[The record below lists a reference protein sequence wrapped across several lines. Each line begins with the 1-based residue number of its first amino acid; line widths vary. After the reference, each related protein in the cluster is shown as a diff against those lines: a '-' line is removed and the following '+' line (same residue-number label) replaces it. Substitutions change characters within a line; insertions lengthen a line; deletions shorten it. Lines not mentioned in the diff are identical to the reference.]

1 MADKEPITAEAGRE
15 AVARAAMEA
24 PVNEMEHVRELLALL
39 TENGAPGGRELRE
52 LASHVYGMERQL
64 AGALE
69 ELEAVRR
76 KMQEAQDRSLK
87 NVLRKSYKAVEG
99 NVGALCRRVSEL
111 KAQIAEGCG
120 NILEDFKSRGIVAL
134 GNVSRVLRLG
144 PALEAVRDAAE
155 KSVRASEQA
164 VSRIDAFSAE
174 FHEAGR
180 HLKNMG
186 RSIQGKPMEA
196 EAKENGRIAG
206 AFKSV
211 LKKEQ
216 ALLSAVSRG
225 AEHSMEILAGL
236 GQAAE
241 RRPSV
246 LKAMKEQAGKTG
258 PGKAEPALLPDKGR
272 RGAAEL

>member
-1 MADKEPITAEAGRE
+1 M
-15 AVARAAMEA
+15 
-24 PVNEMEHVRELLALL
+24 
-39 TENGAPGGRELRE
+39 
-52 LASHVYGMERQL
+52 
-64 AGALE
+64 
-69 ELEAVRR
+69 
-76 KMQEAQDRSLK
+76 
-87 NVLRKSYKAVEG
+87 
-99 NVGALCRRVSEL
+99 GALCRRVSEL

>member
-155 KSVRASEQA
+155 KACGP
-164 VSRIDAFSAE
+164 VSRLFP
-174 FHEAGR
+174 G
-180 HLKNMG
+180 LM
-186 RSIQGKPMEA
+186 
-196 EAKENGRIAG
+196 
-206 AFKSV
+206 
-211 LKKEQ
+211 
-216 ALLSAVSRG
+216 LSARSSTRR
-225 AEHSMEILAGL
+225 AGI
-236 GQAAE
+236 
-241 RRPSV
+241 
-246 LKAMKEQAGKTG
+246 
-258 PGKAEPALLPDKGR
+258 
-272 RGAAEL
+272 